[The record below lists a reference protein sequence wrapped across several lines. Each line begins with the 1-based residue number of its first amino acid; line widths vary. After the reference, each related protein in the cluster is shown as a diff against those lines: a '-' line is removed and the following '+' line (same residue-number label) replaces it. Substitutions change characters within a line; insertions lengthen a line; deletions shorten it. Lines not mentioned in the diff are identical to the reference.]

1 MFQSPNMRAR
11 SLRMADRGQRTAL
24 ITGASSGI
32 GAAVAGQLAREGWNV
47 VLVGRDAAR
56 LDAVAVSC
64 QAAGAR
70 CSAASLDIRDHAAFA
85 ALVADVERSSAIDLF
100 VSNAGVLDGRHDG
113 ECVESAEAARDV
125 LDINLMAA
133 VEAIHAILPG
143 MRARRSGRIILVSSL
158 AAFAPLADAPA
169 YSASKFGLLAYGV
182 ALREALHGEGV
193 SVTVACPGY
202 VATRMAAVH
211 LGHRPWEL
219 SASQAAAKI
228 LKAAAKGKEIYGFP
242 AHLYWSSRISLF
254 VPELLRRAFTK
265 GIRFH
270 VG

>member
-1 MFQSPNMRAR
+1 MFPSLNMRAR
-11 SLRMADRGQRTAL
+11 SSRMADRGGRTAL

-32 GAAVAGQLAREGWNV
+32 GAAMAGQLAREGWN
-47 VLVGRDAAR
+47 LALLGRDVTR
-56 LDAVAVSC
+56 LDAVAASC
-64 QAAGAR
+64 RAAGAA
-70 CSAASLDIRDHAAFA
+70 CMVAALDVRDQAGFG
-85 ALVADVERSSAIDLF
+85 ALVADIEKDTAIDMF

-113 ECVESAEAARDV
+113 ERVESAEAAKHV
-125 LDINLMAA
+125 LDINLVSA
-133 VEAIHAILPG
+133 VAAIHAVLPG
-143 MRARRSGRIILVSSL
+143 MRARRSGRIVVISSL

-182 ALREALHGEGV
+182 ALREALHGEGI
-193 SVTVACPGY
+193 SVTVAAPGY
-202 VATRMAAVH
+202 VDTRMATVH

-228 LKAAAKGKEIYGFP
+228 LRAARKGKEIYGFP

-254 VPELLRRAFTK
+254 VPEALRRVFTK